1 MDIRFVCSSS
11 VLLTVLCVLAMA
23 ISPQQQLYIS
33 ATSHNRNVR
42 QTFDASN
49 QLEHK
54 DFSDYDVDATERN
67 NHILNNNHF
76 DASEDIS
83 QSEIGDDN
91 NMRTSSMILGGER
104 NGTDN
109 RKPSFRDCKN
119 YAPSVK
125 EEQPP
130 NVFVMKVEAVDP
142 DESDHIEYSFV
153 ISASE
158 RPRFRID
165 SKTGEIYT
173 SHTFDRDEPS
183 REKEVSSFNEIC
195 ISLSNFVIAFPLTG
209 KH

>member
-11 VLLTVLCVLAMA
+11 VLLTVLCVLATA
-23 ISPQQQLYIS
+23 ISPQQQQQQLDTF
-33 ATSHNRNVR
+33 ATSSHRRNVR
-42 QTFDASN
+42 QMFDASN

-54 DFSDYDVDATERN
+54 GFEEFDVDATESN
-67 NHILNNNHF
+67 NHNLNNENF
-76 DASEDIS
+76 DALEDTGPSETGDDYNMMIIS
-83 QSEIGDDN
+83 QIVGV
-91 NMRTSSMILGGER
+91 ER

-125 EEQPP
+125 EEQPS
-130 NVFVMKVEAVDP
+130 NVFVMKVSAIDP

-153 ISASE
+153 MSASE

-183 REKEVSSFNEIC
+183 REKEVSTLN
-195 ISLSNFVIAFPLTG
+195 NFD
-209 KH
+209 

>member
-11 VLLTVLCVLAMA
+11 VLLTVFCVLATA
-23 ISPQQQLYIS
+23 ISPQQQQLDTF
-33 ATSHNRNVR
+33 ATSSHRRNVR
-42 QTFDASN
+42 QMFDASN

-54 DFSDYDVDATERN
+54 DFGEYDVDATERN
-67 NHILNNNHF
+67 NHNLNNENF
-76 DASEDIS
+76 DASEDTGP
-83 QSEIGDDN
+83 SEIGDDN
-91 NMRTSSMILGGER
+91 NMMTSSMILGGER

-125 EEQPP
+125 EEQPS

-153 ISASE
+153 MSASE

-183 REKEVSSFNEIC
+183 REKEVSN
-195 ISLSNFVIAFPLTG
+195 
-209 KH
+209 

>member
-11 VLLTVLCVLAMA
+11 VFLIVLCVLTKA
-23 ISPQQQLYIS
+23 ISSQQQLSTS
-33 ATSHNRNVR
+33 ATSSHRRNVR
-42 QTFDASN
+42 QMFDASN

-54 DFSDYDVDATERN
+54 DFGEYDVDATERN
-67 NHILNNNHF
+67 SLNLNNENF
-76 DASEDIS
+76 DAPEDTFP
-83 QSEIGDDN
+83 SEIGDDN
-91 NMRTSSMILGGER
+91 SMRTISMLLGGER

-125 EEQPP
+125 EEQPS

-153 ISASE
+153 MSASE

-183 REKEVSSFNEIC
+183 REKEVNTLKI
-195 ISLSNFVIAFPLTG
+195 
-209 KH
+209 